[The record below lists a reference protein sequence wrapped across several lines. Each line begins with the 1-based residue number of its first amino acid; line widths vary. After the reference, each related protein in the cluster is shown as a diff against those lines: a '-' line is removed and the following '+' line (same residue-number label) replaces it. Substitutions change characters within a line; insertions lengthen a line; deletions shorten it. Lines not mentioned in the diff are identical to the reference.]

1 MSDIKRNIK
10 RGNLMQLLMS
20 VVIIIL
26 INVIGYFV
34 FTRFDLTSEKRYTL
48 SENTRNSL
56 KNLNDVVYFKVYL
69 EGEFPSGFKRLHNE
83 NREMLE
89 EFRAYSNNIQYEF
102 IDPSANPDKKE
113 MNSLYQQLVQK
124 GIQPTNLQTKNKGG
138 SSQQIIFPGAIVSYQ
153 GREVA
158 LPLLVTQMGLAAEAQ
173 LNNSIQS
180 LEYNLV
186 SAIRKVTI
194 KDKPKIAFIEGQ
206 GELQRIYLADIT
218 QSLSEYYA
226 VERVTIDGK
235 INSLT
240 DHIIDSTG
248 NIIKNKYKAII
259 IAKPDSVFNEKDK
272 FIIDQ
277 YVMYGGKILWLLDRT
292 FASMDSLQGSA
303 MTPAIPLDINLD
315 DMLFK
320 YGVRIN
326 ANLALDLNALPIPMV
341 TGSIGNQ
348 PQQTF
353 LPWFYF
359 PILTPTSK
367 HPIVHN
373 LNAIKTE
380 FISTIDTLVAPGVMK
395 TVLLTT
401 SKYSRIVNAPT
412 VVNLEILRQDPDER
426 QYNMPFL
433 PVAVLLEG
441 NFESVFKNRLAPE
454 VEETPEIGFKEN
466 SPATKMIV
474 VADGDIIKSQLH
486 YAKGYPLPLGYD
498 QYTKEMFGNKDFILN
513 CVNYLCDD
521 AGLISTRAREL
532 KIRLLDKTRV
542 EKEKLK
548 WQLINTLVP
557 IALIVL
563 FGILQTL
570 WRRRK
575 YAK

>member
-83 NREMLE
+83 TREMLE

-173 LNNSIQS
+173 LYNSIQS

>member
-83 NREMLE
+83 TREMLE

>member
-1 MSDIKRNIK
+1 MKEIKRNTK
-10 RGNLMQLLMS
+10 RNNLVQLLMS
-20 VVIIIL
+20 FVIIIL

-56 KNLNDVVYFKVYL
+56 ENLNDVVYFKVYL

-83 NREMLE
+83 TREMLE
-89 EFRAYSNNIQYEF
+89 EFRAYSTNIQYEF
-102 IDPSANPDKKE
+102 INPSANPDKKE
-113 MNSLYQQLVQK
+113 MNALYQQLVQK
-124 GIQPTNLQTKNKGG
+124 GLQPTNLQTKNKGG

-158 LPLLVTQMGLAAEAQ
+158 LPLLVTQLGLAAEAQ
-173 LNNSIQS
+173 LNNSIQA

-194 KDKPKIAFIEGQ
+194 KEKPKIAFIEGQ
-206 GELQRIYLADIT
+206 GELKRIYLADIT
-218 QSLSEYYA
+218 QSLSEYYD

-240 DHIIDSTG
+240 NHIADSTE
-248 NIIKNKYKAII
+248 NLIKNKYKAII

-277 YVMYGGKILWLLDRT
+277 YVMHGGKILWMIDRT

-303 MTPAIPLDINLD
+303 TTPAIPLDLNLD

-320 YGVRIN
+320 YGVRVN
-326 ANLALDLNALPIPMV
+326 ANLVLDLNALPIPMV

-353 LPWFYF
+353 LPWYYF
-359 PILTPTSK
+359 PILTPSSK
-367 HPIVHN
+367 HPIVNN

-380 FISTIDTLVAPGVMK
+380 FVSTIDTLVAPGIRK
-395 TVLLTT
+395 TVLLTS
-401 SKYSRIVNAPT
+401 SKYSRIVNTPT
-412 VVNLEILRQDPDER
+412 IVNLEILRQDPDER

-441 NFESVFKNRLAPE
+441 SFESVFKNRLTPE
-454 VEETPEIGFKEN
+454 VENAPEFGFKEN

-474 VADGDIIKSQLH
+474 VGDGDIIKSQLH
-486 YAKGYPLPLGYD
+486 LSKGYPLPLGYD
-498 QYTKEMFGNKDFILN
+498 QYTKESFGNKDFILN

-521 AGLISTRAREL
+521 SGLISTRAREL

-557 IALIVL
+557 IALIIL
-563 FGILQTL
+563 FGVFQAIL
-570 WRRRK
+570 RRRK

>member
-83 NREMLE
+83 TREMLE

-102 IDPSANPDKKE
+102 IDPSDNPDKKE

-194 KDKPKIAFIEGQ
+194 KDKPKNAFIEGQ